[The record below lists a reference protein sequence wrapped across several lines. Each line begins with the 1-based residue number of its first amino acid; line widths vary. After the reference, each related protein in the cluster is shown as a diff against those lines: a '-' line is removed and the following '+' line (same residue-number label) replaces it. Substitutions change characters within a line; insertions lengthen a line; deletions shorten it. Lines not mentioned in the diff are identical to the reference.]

1 MLFHSS
7 WHVTPPLSFPLL
19 LPPIPPSDLSS
30 LHAKFE
36 VSSGPTVPA
45 PVEAQFLCDG
55 ATLSGLDLELV
66 GGGYHISLLKKKCS
80 TGVGGCEDV
89 RGWEGV

>member
-1 MLFHSS
+1 MLFHFLKAHKPSS
-7 WHVTPPLSFPLL
+7 
-19 LPPIPPSDLSS
+19 LPSPPPSNPPPDLSS

-36 VSSGPTVPA
+36 VSSGPTVPT

-66 GGGYHISLLKKKCS
+66 GEGYHISLLKKKCS
-80 TGVGGCEDV
+80 TGV
-89 RGWEGV
+89 